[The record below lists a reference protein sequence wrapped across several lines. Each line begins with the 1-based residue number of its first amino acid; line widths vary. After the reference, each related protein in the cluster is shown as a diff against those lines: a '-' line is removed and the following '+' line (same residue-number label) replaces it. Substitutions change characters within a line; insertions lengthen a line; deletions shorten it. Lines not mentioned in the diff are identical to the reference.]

1 MSILKN
7 NGVTLKKLYQQLEND
22 KINLISE
29 LDKLKNEVY

>member
-7 NGVTLKKLYQQLEND
+7 NGVTLKKLNQQLEND